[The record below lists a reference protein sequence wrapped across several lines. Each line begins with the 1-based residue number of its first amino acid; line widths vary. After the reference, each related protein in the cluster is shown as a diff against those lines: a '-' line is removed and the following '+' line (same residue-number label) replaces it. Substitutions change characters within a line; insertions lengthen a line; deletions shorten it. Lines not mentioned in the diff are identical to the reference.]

1 MFINPEW
8 LFLMQG
14 NTVAST
20 KAKED
25 WEVASVF
32 QVCFVSNFSK
42 IKFRTVS
49 SGMQFGELTVQNHDS
64 GQSIWG
70 LKHELCQA
78 VIINMKN
85 KFM

>member
-1 MFINPEW
+1 MVVFDARKHSSKHQSKGRLGGSFSVSSMFC
-8 LFLMQG
+8 
-14 NTVAST
+14 
-20 KAKED
+20 KY
-25 WEVASVF
+25 
-32 QVCFVSNFSK
+32 FSK